1 MISELATFANDCYH
15 IFKAPTGSKAAIL
28 KDLIAPGEKRM
39 GFRIS
44 HFDRKTLNYLY
55 REIFSRQPYFFR
67 SENLAPVILDCG
79 ANVGMATLYFKWLY
93 PQAHVQAFEPDP
105 NIYRLLQQTVAWN
118 DLEVQTHDCA
128 LWDQQTDVELFVN
141 RSSLGSLLTSTDG
154 SRSSN
159 HQSIKVRA
167 CKLSDFIAG
176 TVDFLK
182 MDVEGAEHRIL
193 YDLVQ
198 SGKIKNIRQMVVE
211 YHHRIGQQKSRLAE
225 FLHQLE
231 QAGFD
236 YQINARLYPVCSR
249 DVFQDVL
256 IAAYQ

>member
-1 MISELATFANDCYH
+1 MISELARFANDCYH

-28 KDLIAPGEKRM
+28 KDLILPGDTRM
-39 GFRIS
+39 GFRIR
-44 HFDRKTLNYLY
+44 HFDPKILNYLY

-67 SENLAPVILDCG
+67 SENPAPVILDCG

-93 PQAHVQAFEPDP
+93 PQARVQAFEPDP
-105 NIYRLLQQTVAWN
+105 DTYRLLQQTVAWN
-118 DLEVQTHDCA
+118 DLEVQTHNCA
-128 LWDQQTDVELFVN
+128 LWDQQTEVELFVDRTN
-141 RSSLGSLLTSTDG
+141 RGSLLTSTDG
-154 SRSSN
+154 FRSSS
-159 HQSIKVRA
+159 QPIKVPA
-167 CKLSDFIAG
+167 CKLSGFIAG

-182 MDVEGAEHRIL
+182 MDVEGAEHRVL
-193 YDLVQ
+193 CDLVQ
-198 SGKIKNIRQMVVE
+198 SGKLKNIRQMVVE

-236 YQINARLYPVCSR
+236 YQINAGLYPVSSQN
-249 DVFQDVL
+249 VFQDVL